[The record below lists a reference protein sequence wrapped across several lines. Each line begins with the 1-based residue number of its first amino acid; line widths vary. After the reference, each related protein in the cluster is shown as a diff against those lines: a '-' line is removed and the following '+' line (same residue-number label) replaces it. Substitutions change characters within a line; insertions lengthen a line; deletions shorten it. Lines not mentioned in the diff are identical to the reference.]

1 MQAILPTGKTKS
13 QPKYVEVIEAKVIEE
28 SFDIFL
34 LTKRD
39 RQLRYYIGGLTQ
51 ENLYLVKI
59 INRIL
64 YQKVMEHKPLNIFAI
79 LEKLRKDEYSNLIRT
94 IAEAHLNYVAYQY
107 FDANHGYIQR
117 GLQQTEVKVEPLFM
131 DFINDLS
138 A

>member
-94 IAEAHLNYVAYQY
+94 IGEAHLNYVAYQY